1 MQWSKKDF
9 PIVHWFIPNALLD
22 KGLELSNTWLNRGE
36 REMTAI
42 QEYVEDV
49 RTRSQ
54 NLFVRTANQAASVTD
69 TAADEIRRS
78 TRARKADVQPLRNV
92 ADKTREGARRLH
104 RDAEFVVKHPEGW
117 AVKAAGADRATK
129 VFSRKAEA
137 IAEARKIAQNKGVAL
152 IIEKADGQV
161 EEVFEDT
168 AQAVDRIAERTRE
181 AIRQTGEKAREA
193 DDKAQETKREVKDR
207 AEKAEMVLEEQG
219 QYVEPHAEGWAVR
232 AANASRA
239 TQVFATKEEAVEKA
253 KELAQKQEVPLTI
266 LKQDGTVQQVLY
278 KED

>member
-1 MQWSKKDF
+1 MQWSKRDF

-22 KGLELSNTWLNRGE
+22 KGLEISNTWLSRGE
-36 REMTAI
+36 KEVSAFQQYT
-42 QEYVEDV
+42 EDV

-54 NLFVRTANQAASVTD
+54 NLFARTAQQTASVTD
-69 TAADEIRRS
+69 TAAAEIRRS
-78 TRARKADVQPLRNV
+78 TRARKADVQPLHDV
-92 ADKTREGARRLH
+92 ADKTREAARRLH
-104 RDAEFVVKHPEGW
+104 RDAELVVKHPDGW
-117 AVKAAGADRATK
+117 AVKAADADRATK
-129 VFSRKAEA
+129 VFERKAEA

-152 IIEKADGQV
+152 LIENADGQI

-193 DDKAQETKREVKDR
+193 NDKVQDMKRDVKDR
-207 AEKAEMVLEEQG
+207 AEKAEMVIKEQG
-219 QYVEPHAEGWAVR
+219 QYVEPHAEGWAIRV
-232 AANASRA
+232 ANASRV
-239 TQVFATKEEAVEKA
+239 TQVFATKDEAVEKA

-278 KED
+278 KEN